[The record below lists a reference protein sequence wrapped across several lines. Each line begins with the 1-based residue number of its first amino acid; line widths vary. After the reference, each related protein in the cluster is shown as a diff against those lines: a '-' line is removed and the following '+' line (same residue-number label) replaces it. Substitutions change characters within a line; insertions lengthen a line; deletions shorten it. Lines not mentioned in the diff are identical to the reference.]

1 MFWARPMRAATTM
14 THTRSTRRRC
24 FAVHVPI
31 PYSQPVMNISCRLAS
46 RRLRTRR
53 PCETACLEQYF
64 DTVCPA
70 SLSRKTD
77 REHRSDRAAMSH
89 RRPVRHPPTSLDDV
103 DPRVA
108 RTRQAVRDAV
118 RRLVQRA
125 GFEAV
130 SHQEVAAEAG
140 IGRAT
145 VYRHWPKRTDLL
157 LHALAEI
164 EAPHAW
170 QSSGDLATDLARELE
185 RLQRTMSSPLVPELI
200 ALIGRAEWNPE
211 LRETQT
217 ELLASGTAG
226 LRRTLKAAIDR
237 GELPGDLDVDTTI
250 AR

>member
-1 MFWARPMRAATTM
+1 
-14 THTRSTRRRC
+14 
-24 FAVHVPI
+24 
-31 PYSQPVMNISCRLAS
+31 
-46 RRLRTRR
+46 
-53 PCETACLEQYF
+53 
-64 DTVCPA
+64 
-70 SLSRKTD
+70 
-77 REHRSDRAAMSH
+77 MSH

-157 LHALAEI
+157 LDALAEVG
-164 EAPHAW
+164 APRDW
-170 QSSGDLATDLARELE
+170 QSSGDLAADLTRELE
-185 RLQRTMSSPLVPELI
+185 RLRRNLSSSPLVPELV
-200 ALIGRAEWNPE
+200 ALIGRAEWDQG
-211 LRETQT
+211 LRETKK

-226 LRRTLKAAIDR
+226 LRRTLEAGIER
-237 GELPGDLDVDTTI
+237 HELPAELDLDTTI
-250 AR
+250 ARLAGPLFYQRLSLIHI

>member
-1 MFWARPMRAATTM
+1 
-14 THTRSTRRRC
+14 
-24 FAVHVPI
+24 
-31 PYSQPVMNISCRLAS
+31 
-46 RRLRTRR
+46 
-53 PCETACLEQYF
+53 
-64 DTVCPA
+64 
-70 SLSRKTD
+70 
-77 REHRSDRAAMSH
+77 MSH
-89 RRPVRHPPTSLDDV
+89 PRPAQDPPSVDEVDP

-108 RTRQAVRDAV
+108 RTRQAVREAV

-164 EAPHAW
+164 EAPLAW
-170 QSSGDLATDLARELE
+170 QSSDDLATDLARELQ

-200 ALIGRAEWNPE
+200 ALIGRAEWDPE

-217 ELLASGTAG
+217 ELLATGTAG
-226 LRRTLKAAIDR
+226 LRRTLEAAIDR
-237 GELPGDLDVDTTI
+237 GELPADHDLDTTI
-250 AR
+250 ARLAGPLFYRRVLVRAPLEDGFVTTIISAYLDEVAASG

>member
-1 MFWARPMRAATTM
+1 
-14 THTRSTRRRC
+14 
-24 FAVHVPI
+24 
-31 PYSQPVMNISCRLAS
+31 
-46 RRLRTRR
+46 
-53 PCETACLEQYF
+53 
-64 DTVCPA
+64 
-70 SLSRKTD
+70 
-77 REHRSDRAAMSH
+77 MSH
-89 RRPVRHPPTSLDDV
+89 RRPAHDPPSPEDV

-108 RTRQAVRDAV
+108 RTRQAVREAV

-164 EAPHAW
+164 EAPHDW
-170 QSSGDLATDLARELE
+170 RSSGDLATDLARELE
-185 RLQRTMSSPLVPELI
+185 RLQRTMSSSPLVPELI

-211 LRETQT
+211 LRATQT

-226 LRRTLKAAIDR
+226 LRRTLEAAIDR
-237 GELPGDLDVDTTI
+237 GELPTDHDLDTTI
-250 AR
+250 ARLAGPLFYRRVLAHAPLEDAFVTKIISAYIHEISTRD